1 MRLENG
7 DVHEPQQYQIIA
19 PLNEKH
25 GVFLVRDESAGRMY
39 VKKILKTYNLEV
51 YERLRNANIKGL
63 PQIYHM
69 EENDG
74 ELTVIEQYISGETVD
89 SILKNMGAI
98 PEDQVRDIAVKL
110 CDILTDLHSMDPPV
124 IHRDIKPSNVM
135 VTPMGEVMLLDLNA
149 AKLEDTE
156 KTEDTVLLGTYGYA
170 APEQYGF
177 GSSTIQTDIY
187 AVGMLMNTMLIG
199 EYSKDIVKD
208 SILSGIIDKCV
219 MMRPEDR
226 YKSAEELRSALNHP
240 NKTKISFIPPGFRTG
255 NPIHMFTAVLG
266 YATIGSVCLNL
277 ETGNQTRYPRVTWYE
292 RIVSLIIMLIMIL
305 FAADYLGVQKRLP
318 FCKSNKVIIKIF
330 GIILFESII
339 LAVLMFIMIGI
350 EVLVLVPA

>member
-1 MRLENG
+1 MRLEDG

-25 GVFLVRDESAGRMY
+25 GVFLVRDESADLMC
-39 VKKILKTYNLEV
+39 VKKILKTYNLDV
-51 YERLRNANIKGL
+51 YERLRSSNIKGL
-63 PQIYHM
+63 PEIHHM

-74 ELTVIEQYISGETVD
+74 ELTVIEDYISGETVE
-89 SILKNMGAI
+89 SILKNKGAI
-98 PEDQVRDIAVKL
+98 PEDQVRDMAVKL
-110 CDILTDLHSMDPPV
+110 CDILMDLHSLKPPV

-266 YATIGSVCLNL
+266 YTAIGSVCLNL
-277 ETGNQTRYPRVTWYE
+277 ETGNQTSYPRVTWYE
-292 RIVSLIIMLIMIL
+292 RIVSMIIMLIMIL

-318 FCKSNKVIIKIF
+318 FCKSNNVIIKLF